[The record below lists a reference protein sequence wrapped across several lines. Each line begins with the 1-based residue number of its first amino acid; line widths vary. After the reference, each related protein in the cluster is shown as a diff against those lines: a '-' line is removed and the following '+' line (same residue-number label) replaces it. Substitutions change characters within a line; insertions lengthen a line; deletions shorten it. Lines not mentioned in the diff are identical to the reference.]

1 MAEKIAA
8 EKKSKGTNGAVK
20 ETNASKSSNGSK
32 ESLQYDF
39 HTETVKNHGLTSEEM
54 IHAYKAML
62 LSRFTDDRIDML
74 IKQGKATFLIS
85 GSGHEAIQ
93 VACAMAMEGGKDWFF
108 TYYRDNAIGTALGI
122 TPIEIFRHIMGKA
135 TDTFTGG
142 RQMPMHLGSK
152 ELRMPT
158 ASSPT
163 GSQYLQAVGAALSC
177 VYRGTDEVSYVGGG
191 EGSTSEGEFFEAI
204 NWAAREKLPTIFC
217 IQNNRFAISVP
228 IEQQTAGGS
237 VYKVVQ
243 GFEGIHKFHIDGTDF
258 LESYATAKEAVR
270 LARNGEGPSFIYA
283 DVVRLRSHSASDS
296 QDKYRSKEAI
306 EKDTLKD
313 PIAKLEK
320 ELVARGIMTEEQ
332 IAATRKEL
340 NDLVIKSAEEAYAEP
355 LPDPATVE
363 DNLFCPDELQTK
375 INYEANVP
383 DGEPIVMVDAINHA
397 LMEEMEKNPMMLVYG
412 EDVQDGKGGVFTA
425 TKGLSTKFGVN
436 RCFNSPL
443 AEASILGTAVG
454 AALSGLKPVV
464 EIQFADYIFPAMMQ
478 IRDELVMYRYRSNGA
493 FECPVTIRVATGGY
507 IGGGHYHSQNIEAI
521 FAKCPGLYIAYPSN
535 AADAKGLLKTACQLK
550 DPVMFLEHKFLYRQ
564 GYAKSPEP
572 NADYYLPFGKA
583 AVKKEGSDLTI
594 VAYGAMVE
602 KALKTSREME
612 KKGYSVEVIDI
623 RTIVPLDTETILAS
637 VKKTGKVIVFHE
649 DTKFM
654 GFGAEIASQIA
665 EAAFEYLDAPV
676 KRVAGLHIHIPFSLE
691 SHALPQDSW
700 ILKAAE
706 EMLAY

>member
-1 MAEKIAA
+1 MAEKTA
-8 EKKSKGTNGAVK
+8 EKKTKGTNGVQK
-20 ETNASKSSNGSK
+20 DRNNVK
-32 ESLQYDF
+32 ESLSYDF
-39 HTETVKNHGLTSEEM
+39 HKETEKNHGLSNDEM
-54 IHAYKAML
+54 IHAYKSML
-62 LSRFTDDRIDML
+62 LSRFTDDRIDTL

-85 GSGHEAIQ
+85 GSGHEAVQ
-93 VACAMAMEGGKDWFF
+93 VACAMAMQGGKDWFF
-108 TYYRDNAIGTALGI
+108 TYYRDNALGTALGI
-122 TPIEIFRHIMGKA
+122 TPLDIFRHIMGRE
-135 TDTFTGG
+135 TDSFTGG

-152 ELRMPT
+152 KLRMPT

-163 GSQYLQAVGAALSC
+163 GSQYLQAVGGALSC
-177 VYRGTDEVSYVGGG
+177 VYRNTDEIAYVGGG

-204 NWAAREKLPTIFC
+204 NWAAREKLPAIFC

-228 IEQQTAGGS
+228 IEQQTAGAS

-243 GFEGIHKFHIDGTDF
+243 GFEGLHTFHIDGTDF
-258 LESYATAKEAVR
+258 LESYATAKEAVK
-270 LARNGEGPSFIYA
+270 LARSGEGPSFIYA

-306 EKDTLKD
+306 ANDTKRD
-313 PIAKLEK
+313 PIAKFEK
-320 ELVARGIMTEEQ
+320 ELIARGILTQEE
-332 IAATRKEL
+332 IDKIRKEL
-340 NDLVIKSAEEAYAEP
+340 NDGVIKDAETSFAEP
-355 LPDPATVE
+355 IPDPKTVE
-363 DNLFCPDELQTK
+363 DNLFCPANEQTK
-375 INYEANVP
+375 INYESSIP
-383 DGEPIVMVDAINHA
+383 SGEPIVIVDAINHA
-397 LMEEMEKNPMMLVYG
+397 LIEEMEKNPNMLIYG

-425 TKGLSTKFGVN
+425 TKGISTKFGVK

-443 AEASILGTAVG
+443 AEASIVGTAVG
-454 AALSGLKPVV
+454 AALTGLKPVV

-478 IRDELVMYRYRSNGA
+478 IRDELVMYRYRSNGT
-493 FECPVTIRVATGGY
+493 FYCPVTIRVATGGY

-521 FAKCPGLYIAYPSN
+521 FAKCPGLYIAMPSN
-535 AADAKGLLKTACQLK
+535 AADAKGLLKTACQIK

-572 NADYYLPFGKA
+572 DADYYLPFGKA
-583 AVKKEGSDLTI
+583 AVKKEGNDLTI
-594 VAYGAMVE
+594 VTYGALVE
-602 KALKTSREME
+602 KAMKTSREME

-623 RTIVPLDTETILAS
+623 RTIVPLDTDTIVNS

-676 KRVAGLHIHIPFSLE
+676 KRVAGLHVHIPFSLE
-691 SHALPQDSW
+691 STALPQDSW
-700 ILKAAE
+700 ILNAAE

>member
-1 MAEKIAA
+1 MAEKTAS
-8 EKKSKGTNGAVK
+8 EKKTKGTNGVSK
-20 ETNASKSSNGSK
+20 ETLKYDFFK
-32 ESLQYDF
+32 ES
-39 HTETVKNHGLTSEEM
+39 EKNHGLSNDEM
-54 IHAYKAML
+54 IHAYKSML
-62 LSRFTDDRIDML
+62 LSRFTDDRIDTL

-108 TYYRDNAIGTALGI
+108 TYYRDNAIGTALGL
-122 TPIEIFRHIMGKA
+122 TPKDIFRHIMGKS

-177 VYRGTDEVSYVGGG
+177 VYRKTDEVSYVGGG

-204 NWAAREKLPTIFC
+204 NWSAREKLPAIFC

-237 VYKVVQ
+237 VYKVVA
-243 GFEGIHKFHIDGTDF
+243 GFEGLHRFHIDGTNF

-270 LARNGEGPSFIYA
+270 LARAGEGPSFIYA

-296 QDKYRSKEAI
+296 QDKYRTKEAI
-306 EKDTLKD
+306 AKDTERD
-313 PIAKLEK
+313 PIAQFEK
-320 ELVARGIMTEEQ
+320 ELIARGILTQ
-332 IAATRKEL
+332 DKIAGIRKEL

-355 LPDPATVE
+355 SPEPSTVE
-363 DNLFCPDELQTK
+363 DNLFCPPEEQTK
-375 INYEANVP
+375 INYEATTP
-383 DGEPIVMVDAINHA
+383 SGDPIVMVDAINHA
-397 LMEEMEKNPMMLVYG
+397 LMEEMEKNPLMLVYG

-425 TKGLSTKFGVN
+425 TKGLSTKFGVK

-454 AALSGLKPVV
+454 AALTGLKPVV
-464 EIQFADYIFPAMMQ
+464 EIQFADYIWPAMMQ

-521 FAKCPGLYIAYPSN
+521 FAKCPGMYIALPSN

-550 DPVMFLEHKFLYRQ
+550 DPVLFLEHKFLYRQ

-572 NADYYLPFGKA
+572 DADYYLPFGKA

-594 VAYGAMVE
+594 VTYGAMVE
-602 KALKTSREME
+602 KALKVSREME
-612 KKGYSVEVIDI
+612 KKGSGVEVIDI
-623 RTIVPLDTETILAS
+623 RTIVPLDIETILTS
-637 VKKTGKVIVFHE
+637 VKKTGKVIVFYE

-665 EAAFEYLDAPV
+665 EEAFEYLDAPI
-676 KRVAGLHIHIPFSLE
+676 KRVAGLHVHIPFSLE
-691 SHALPQDSW
+691 STALPQDSW
-700 ILKAAE
+700 IMKAAE

>member
-1 MAEKIAA
+1 MAEKTAA
-8 EKKSKGTNGAVK
+8 DKKSKATNGVSKDEKKYSFLK
-20 ETNASKSSNGSK
+20 ET
-32 ESLQYDF
+32 ES
-39 HTETVKNHGLTSEEM
+39 NHGLTSEQM
-54 IHAYKAML
+54 VHAYKAML
-62 LSRFTDDRIDML
+62 LTRFTDDRIDTL

-108 TYYRDNAIGTALGI
+108 TYYRDNGIGTALGI

-135 TDTFTGG
+135 TDSFCGG

-163 GSQYLQAVGAALSC
+163 GSQYLQAVGAAMSC
-177 VYRGTDEVSYVGGG
+177 VYRGTDEVAYVGGG

-204 NWAAREKLPTIFC
+204 NWAARAKLPTIFC

-237 VYKVVQ
+237 VYKVIT
-243 GFEGIHKFHIDGTDF
+243 GFEGLHKFHIDGTDF

-270 LARNGEGPSFIYA
+270 LARSGEGPSFIYA

-296 QDKYRSKEAI
+296 QEKYRSKEAI
-306 EKDTLKD
+306 EKDKMND
-313 PIAKLEK
+313 PIIKLEK
-320 ELVARGIMTEEQ
+320 LLVERGILTDAEIETM
-332 IAATRKEL
+332 RKEL
-340 NDLVIKSAEEAYAEP
+340 NDFVIKSAEEAYKEP
-355 LPDPATVE
+355 VPDASTVE
-363 DNLFCPDELQTK
+363 DNLFCPPEEQTK
-375 INYEANVP
+375 IIYEASTP
-383 DGEPIVMVDAINHA
+383 GGAPIVMVDAINHA
-397 LMEEMEKNPMMLVYG
+397 LMEEMEKNPLMLVYG

-425 TKGLSTKFGVN
+425 TKGLSTKYGVN

-464 EIQFADYIFPAMMQ
+464 EIQFADYIWPAMMQ

-521 FAKCPGLYIAYPSN
+521 FAKCPGMYIAMPSN

-550 DPVMFLEHKFLYRQ
+550 DPVLFLEHKFLYRQ

-572 NADYYLPFGKA
+572 DADYYLPFGKA
-583 AVKKEGSDLTI
+583 AVKKEGNDLTI

-602 KALKTSREME
+602 KALKTSRELE
-612 KKGYSVEVIDI
+612 KKGHSIEVIDL
-623 RTIVPLDTETILAS
+623 RTIVPLDTETILDS

-654 GFGAEIASQIA
+654 GFGAEIAAQIA
-665 EAAFEYLDAPV
+665 EMAFEYLDAPI
-676 KRVAGLHIHIPFSLE
+676 KRVAGLHVHIPFSLE
-691 SHALPQDSW
+691 STALPQDSW
-700 ILKAAE
+700 IMKAAE
-706 EMLAY
+706 EMLAF

>member
-1 MAEKIAA
+1 MAEKTAA
-8 EKKSKGTNGAVK
+8 EKKSKGTNGV
-20 ETNASKSSNGSK
+20 SK
-32 ESLQYDF
+32 ESLKYDF
-39 HTETVKNHGLTSEEM
+39 FKETEKNHGLSNEEM

-122 TPIEIFRHIMGKA
+122 TPTDIFRHIMGKA
-135 TDTFTGG
+135 TDEFTGG

-152 ELRMPT
+152 KLRMPT

-177 VYRGTDEVSYVGGG
+177 VYRGTDEVAYVGGG

-237 VYKVVQ
+237 VYKVVA
-243 GFEGIHKFHIDGTDF
+243 GFEGLHRFHIDGTDF

-313 PIAKLEK
+313 PIAKFEK
-320 ELVARGIMTEEQ
+320 ELVAKEILTEEQ
-332 IAATRKEL
+332 IASIRKEL
-340 NDLVIKSAEEAYAEP
+340 NDLVIKSAEETYAEP

-363 DNLFCPDELQTK
+363 DNLFCPDSEQTK
-375 INYEANVP
+375 INYEATTP
-383 DGEPIVMVDAINHA
+383 SGDSIVMVDAINHA
-397 LMEEMEKNPMMLVYG
+397 LTEEMEKNPLMLVYG

-425 TKGLSTKFGVN
+425 TKGLSTKFGVK

-443 AEASILGTAVG
+443 AEASIIGTAVG
-454 AALSGLKPVV
+454 AALTGLKPVV

-478 IRDELVMYRYRSNGA
+478 IRDELIMYRYRSNGA

-572 NADYYLPFGKA
+572 DADYYLPFGKA
-583 AVKKEGSDLTI
+583 AVKKEGNDLTI

-602 KALKTSREME
+602 KALKTSREMD

-623 RTIVPLDTETILAS
+623 RTIVPLDIETILKS
-637 VKKTGKVIVFHE
+637 VKKTGKVIVFYE

-665 EAAFEYLDAPV
+665 EHAFEYLDAPV
-676 KRVAGLHIHIPFSLE
+676 KRVAGLHVHIPFSLE

>member
-1 MAEKIAA
+1 MGEKTA
-8 EKKSKGTNGAVK
+8 EKKSK
-20 ETNASKSSNGSK
+20 SSNGVSK
-32 ESLQYDF
+32 DGLKYAFLKE
-39 HTETVKNHGLTSEEM
+39 TERNHGLTDEQM
-54 IHAYKAML
+54 IHAYKSML

-93 VACAMAMEGGKDWFF
+93 VAIAMAMQGGKDWFF

-122 TPIEIFRHIMGKA
+122 TPKDIFRHIMGRA
-135 TDTFTGG
+135 TDSFTGG

-163 GSQYLQAVGAALSC
+163 GSQYLQAVGAAMSC
-177 VYRGTDEVSYVGGG
+177 VYRGTDEIAYVGGG
-191 EGSTSEGEFFEAI
+191 EGSTSEGEFFEAV
-204 NWAAREKLPTIFC
+204 NWAAREKLPVIFC
-217 IQNNRFAISVP
+217 IQNNNFAISVP
-228 IEQQTAGGS
+228 IHQQTAGGS
-237 VYKVVQ
+237 VYKVVS
-243 GFEGIHKFHIDGTDF
+243 GFEGLHRFHIDGTNF
-258 LESYATAKEAVR
+258 LESYATAREAVR
-270 LARNGEGPSFIYA
+270 LARAGEGPSFIYA

-296 QDKYRSKEAI
+296 QEKYRTKEEI
-306 EKDTLKD
+306 EKDKLRD
-313 PIAKLEK
+313 PITKFEK
-320 ELVARGIMTEEQ
+320 ELISRGILSEKDIED
-332 IAATRKEL
+332 IRNEL
-340 NDLVIKSAEEAYAEP
+340 NDYVIRSADEAYAEP
-355 LPDPATVE
+355 TPDPSTVE
-363 DNLFCPDELQTK
+363 DHLFCPPELQTK
-375 INYEANVP
+375 INYESSTP
-383 DGEPIVMVDAINHA
+383 SGEPIVMVDAINHA
-397 LMEEMEKNPMMLVYG
+397 LHEEMEKNPMMIVYG

-425 TKGLSTKFGVN
+425 TKGLSTKFGTH

-443 AEASILGTAVG
+443 AEASIVGTAIG

-535 AADAKGLLKTACQLK
+535 AADAKGLLKTACQLR

-564 GYAKSPEP
+564 GFAKSPEP
-572 NADYYLPFGKA
+572 DADYYLPFGKA
-583 AVKKEGSDLTI
+583 AIKREGNDLTI

-602 KALKTSREME
+602 KALRAAREME
-612 KKGYSVEVIDI
+612 KKNYSVEVIDI
-623 RTIVPLDTETILAS
+623 RTIVPLDSETILNS
-637 VKKTGKVIVFHE
+637 VRKTGKVIVFHE

-665 EAAFEYLDAPV
+665 EFAFEYLDAPV
-676 KRVAGLHIHIPFSLE
+676 KRVAGLHVHIPFALE
-691 SHALPQDSW
+691 NTALPQDSW
-700 ILKAAE
+700 IINAAE
-706 EMLAY
+706 ELLAY

>member
-1 MAEKIAA
+1 
-8 EKKSKGTNGAVK
+8 
-20 ETNASKSSNGSK
+20 
-32 ESLQYDF
+32 
-39 HTETVKNHGLTSEEM
+39 
-54 IHAYKAML
+54 
-62 LSRFTDDRIDML
+62 
-74 IKQGKATFLIS
+74 
-85 GSGHEAIQ
+85 
-93 VACAMAMEGGKDWFF
+93 
-108 TYYRDNAIGTALGI
+108 
-122 TPIEIFRHIMGKA
+122 
-135 TDTFTGG
+135 
-142 RQMPMHLGSK
+142 
-152 ELRMPT
+152 
-158 ASSPT
+158 
-163 GSQYLQAVGAALSC
+163 
-177 VYRGTDEVSYVGGG
+177 
-191 EGSTSEGEFFEAI
+191 
-204 NWAAREKLPTIFC
+204 
-217 IQNNRFAISVP
+217 
-228 IEQQTAGGS
+228 
-237 VYKVVQ
+237 
-243 GFEGIHKFHIDGTDF
+243 
-258 LESYATAKEAVR
+258 
-270 LARNGEGPSFIYA
+270 
-283 DVVRLRSHSASDS
+283 
-296 QDKYRSKEAI
+296 
-306 EKDTLKD
+306 
-313 PIAKLEK
+313 
-320 ELVARGIMTEEQ
+320 
-332 IAATRKEL
+332 
-340 NDLVIKSAEEAYAEP
+340 
-355 LPDPATVE
+355 
-363 DNLFCPDELQTK
+363 
-375 INYEANVP
+375 
-383 DGEPIVMVDAINHA
+383 MVDAINHA

-583 AVKKEGSDLTI
+583 AVKREGNDLTI

-602 KALKTSREME
+602 KALKTAREME
-612 KKGYSVEVIDI
+612 KKGHSIEVIDI
-623 RTIVPLDTETILAS
+623 RTIVPLDTETILTS